1 VIIVPLASVGLG
13 AGPRLRRCRLALDL
27 RHRVRRRRVAAGVL
41 IVPKGEIGASM
52 AVQRSV
58 RARLLGVCM
67 AVVVELACGGH
78 LISFGVQRSLP
89 NVR

>member
-1 VIIVPLASVGLG
+1 
-13 AGPRLRRCRLALDL
+13 
-27 RHRVRRRRVAAGVL
+27 
-41 IVPKGEIGASM
+41 M